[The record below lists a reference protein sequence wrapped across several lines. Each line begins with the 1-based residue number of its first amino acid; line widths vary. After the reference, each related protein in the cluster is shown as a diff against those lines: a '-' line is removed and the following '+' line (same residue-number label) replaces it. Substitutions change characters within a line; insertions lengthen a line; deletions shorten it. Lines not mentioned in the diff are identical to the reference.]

1 MQRDKQAALEKILNL
16 QQQLAAKENLELEIQ
31 QLQGKLEV
39 MKHQGLESKE
49 KIDVLSQ
56 VLEDNYGEMEGL
68 ELLNTALLITERKI
82 NDQLQDARKEL
93 INGFSEL
100 DVGRGNI
107 GIKRVDPSWHP
118 FQVKVVDGKEM
129 EVLLEDEKL
138 QKLKQECGE
147 ETCALVTKALVEIN
161 EYNPSGR
168 YPIPVL
174 WNYEKDREA
183 TVAEAIHHIMKK
195 VKTRKRKHCANYPSF
210 HQKNYPS

>member
-93 INGFSEL
+93 INVSCL
-100 DVGRGNI
+100 IDLSTI
-107 GIKRVDPSWHP
+107 
-118 FQVKVVDGKEM
+118 Q
-129 EVLLEDEKL
+129 
-138 QKLKQECGE
+138 
-147 ETCALVTKALVEIN
+147 
-161 EYNPSGR
+161 Y
-168 YPIPVL
+168 
-174 WNYEKDREA
+174 
-183 TVAEAIHHIMKK
+183 
-195 VKTRKRKHCANYPSF
+195 
-210 HQKNYPS
+210 

>member
-39 MKHQGLESKE
+39 MKHHGLESKE

-93 INGFSEL
+93 INVSCL
-100 DVGRGNI
+100 ID
-107 GIKRVDPSWHP
+107 
-118 FQVKVVDGKEM
+118 
-129 EVLLEDEKL
+129 
-138 QKLKQECGE
+138 
-147 ETCALVTKALVEIN
+147 
-161 EYNPSGR
+161 
-168 YPIPVL
+168 
-174 WNYEKDREA
+174 
-183 TVAEAIHHIMKK
+183 
-195 VKTRKRKHCANYPSF
+195 
-210 HQKNYPS
+210 

>member
-49 KIDVLSQ
+49 KIDVLSK

-93 INGFSEL
+93 INVSCL
-100 DVGRGNI
+100 ID
-107 GIKRVDPSWHP
+107 
-118 FQVKVVDGKEM
+118 
-129 EVLLEDEKL
+129 
-138 QKLKQECGE
+138 
-147 ETCALVTKALVEIN
+147 
-161 EYNPSGR
+161 
-168 YPIPVL
+168 
-174 WNYEKDREA
+174 
-183 TVAEAIHHIMKK
+183 
-195 VKTRKRKHCANYPSF
+195 
-210 HQKNYPS
+210 